1 MLGKSS
7 KDQESEGTIRQ
18 ATGLGVGGASLV
30 SRDMRIL
37 GDCITEGRLRIEGT
51 VTGDVT
57 AGGLEVAP
65 SGSVEGDVVVR
76 KKGGSGEAIVVD
88 GNVKGAVR
96 GPRVEVGEK
105 GRVDGG
111 LVATEA
117 VVEGHV
123 QGGILAEQRL
133 ILEETAVVEGDVRAR
148 RLALKEGGQVNGNI
162 RMGERAT
169 EGEPVNV
176 DGGEK
181 GESASGD
188 EPSASAGKEKEEG
201 KGRKRGPGAS
211 SGGKGEEKKEGE
223 DVA

>member
-7 KDQESEGTIRQ
+7 KDKESEGTSPQ
-18 ATGLGVGGASLV
+18 ASGLGVGGASLI
-30 SRDMRIL
+30 SRDMRIQ

-65 SGSVEGDVVVR
+65 SGSVEGEVVVR

-111 LVATEA
+111 VVATEA

-169 EGEPVNV
+169 EGEFGKV
-176 DGGEK
+176 DGGEG
-181 GESASGD
+181 GESSSGD
-188 EPSASAGKEKEEG
+188 EPSASGETEKEEG
-201 KGRKRGPGAS
+201 KGRKGRPDAS
-211 SGGKGEEKKEGE
+211 RSTSSLQEIP
-223 DVA
+223 